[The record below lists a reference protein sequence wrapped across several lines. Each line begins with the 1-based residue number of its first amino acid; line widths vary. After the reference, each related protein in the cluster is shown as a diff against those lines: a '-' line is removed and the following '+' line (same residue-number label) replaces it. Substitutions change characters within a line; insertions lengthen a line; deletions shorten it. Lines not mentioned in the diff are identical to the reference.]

1 MDPITIMA
9 AVTAAYNGVKHAV
22 ELGREVQDIYSQLGE
37 WAGHVG
43 DFYRAVEEQKHKK
56 PGIFDK
62 ITFAKSET
70 AEAFD
75 MYAAKQK
82 LIDMEKE
89 IYHMFLYGALNH
101 LGRDGYDEFRKMRE
115 EIRQKRNKMF
125 MDQMIARR
133 EFFHSIKFWGI
144 ITIVI
149 LVASALMYGM
159 IHFAISN
166 YKKQEV
172 TWQQPHLS

>member
-22 ELGREVQDIYSQLGE
+22 ELGREVQDVYSQLGE

-43 DFYRAVEEQKHKK
+43 DFYRAVEEQKFKK
-56 PGIFDK
+56 PGLFDK

-75 MYAAKQK
+75 MLAAKQK

-89 IYHMFLYGALNH
+89 IYHMFLYGELNH

-115 EIRQKRNKMF
+115 EVRQQRNKMF

-133 EFFHSIKFWGI
+133 EFFSNVKVWGLASIVVIIGI
-144 ITIVI
+144 VLLWLMIDFTII
-149 LVASALMYGM
+149 
-159 IHFAISN
+159 N
-166 YKKQEV
+166 YKG
-172 TWQQPHLS
+172 

>member
-22 ELGREVQDIYSQLGE
+22 ELGREVQDVYSQLGE

-43 DFYRAVEEQKHKK
+43 DFYRAVEEQKFKK
-56 PGIFDK
+56 PGLFDK

-82 LIDMEKE
+82 LIEMEKE

-133 EFFHSIKFWGI
+133 DFFGNVKVWALIG
-144 ITIVI
+144 IVI
-149 LVASALMYGM
+149 IIGIVLLWFM
-159 IHFAISN
+159 IDFTITN
-166 YKKQEV
+166 YRG
-172 TWQQPHLS
+172 

>member
-37 WAGHVG
+37 WAGHVS
-43 DFYRAVEEQKHKK
+43 DFHRAVAEKQLKK

-75 MYAAKQK
+75 MLAAKQK

-89 IYHMFLYGALNH
+89 IYHMFLYGELNH

-115 EIRQKRNKMF
+115 EVRQQRNKMF

-133 EFFHSIKFWGI
+133 EFFSNVKVWGLASIVVIIGI
-144 ITIVI
+144 VLLWFMIDFTIT
-149 LVASALMYGM
+149 
-159 IHFAISN
+159 N
-166 YKKQEV
+166 YKG
-172 TWQQPHLS
+172 